1 MKFTVDWLKN
11 HLDTKF
17 NSNQIIDKLT
27 NIGLEVESFESSTSE
42 LDTFI
47 VAKIINAKN
56 HPNADKLKLC
66 LSLIHI

>member
-17 NSNQIIDKLT
+17 NNNQIIDKLT

-42 LDTFI
+42 LDT
-47 VAKIINAKN
+47 
-56 HPNADKLKLC
+56 C
-66 LSLIHI
+66 LLYTSPSPRDRTRSRMPSSA

>member
-1 MKFTVDWLKN
+1 MKFTIDWLKN

-17 NSNQIIDKLT
+17 NNNQIIDKLT

-47 VAKIINAKN
+47 VAKIINAKTPVSYT
-56 HPNADKLKLC
+56 HLTLPTKV
-66 LSLIHI
+66 SV